1 MEKNMVEDTST
12 SIKAQ
17 TGEIKSSLVCKDIQL
32 IESKKTLHAN
42 GKIKTIPDAVTWNES
57 GKKIK
62 RRLEDHLPNDN
73 KKPKTDNDDTV
84 ELLEELKEEVFNW
97 EKYLED
103 TGSKEVPSS
112 VFKHVVPE
120 CMCGFEPGMKLEV
133 PNKDYRNTYWLA
145 TIITKAPPL
154 ILVRYEGFQQC
165 NNADFWCNTLSDDLH
180 PVGWCARTKHA
191 LKPPKSIQHK
201 EKNWYAYLIKHL
213 TGARKASESLFLKK
227 SHPAHYLRAS
237 QYVEVLDAYNPTC
250 YWLARIVEVFSGRLN
265 LQYEGLE
272 EKKTELWCY
281 YLNENLRPVGYGIKH
296 GLTLY
301 PPQGYFTFTHAQFSR
316 ITEKLLSLSKRT
328 DNSLFKALFVGWPN
342 KIEHN
347 LRLGMKLE
355 ALHPND
361 PTSIYV
367 ASVARIFDNYYFLV
381 KVDNLLSTQ
390 DDLILNSFVAHRNS
404 PCIFP
409 IGFCTRN
416 GVTLHQPKGYIGKF
430 TWDGYLKYTKSEP
443 IPESFFAQ
451 IYDDIKLEVGMKL
464 EAVDKENRGNIC
476 VSTISKVV
484 GRHIWLNID
493 GDTRS
498 DQVFHVDSHD
508 VFPVGWCEATGHEL
522 QWPRPN
528 TLEQK
533 NRISSL
539 RHTATRKNRLEV
551 LRKGKLH
558 DKSSDAKD
566 SKKDKPKEKRQKS
579 RHYLKGRRGV
589 SRNRVTYDD
598 KNDTTT
604 DTSIAI
610 VCINRLAEEYNSEES
625 IKRHFHLDADGR
637 LPAEVVTIDDDDDDV
652 DKSKTED
659 NDPCKYSAADLNF
672 LSFIRVKPNDLSKK
686 EDEMFEKNLH
696 DNDGNQGS
704 DVDYL
709 LSPNSNRERRSL
721 NSVVA
726 MLRATRR
733 PQTKSHLLDQ
743 YKQSKSK
750 KTEQPSQFIN
760 REKPHKQDAAK
771 TVIDLCD
778 DMGDDEE
785 STLIVDTKVATQDN
799 SIKIPGKGDYR
810 IVEKIVT
817 KRGDKS
823 KIILKLGKALQN
835 DHVFSPN
842 QPPNSQTA
850 NMAATNVEDMHTLSN
865 MARSHPG
872 LDEIMRHRFVKV
884 RSICKD
890 LPKNPLVWTK
900 KHVASFITTAGQEKY
915 AKLFYDQEVDG
926 HSLLLL
932 TVQEI
937 HHILG
942 VHLGNAMKIH
952 DYIFTLQQ
960 LVNDA
965 YLNNHVKQAGSME
978 TPHDTDSIIL
988 ERESTSNSLK
998 DEKVKSAEISDTCT
1012 MFPKMDVIHW
1022 IKTSVIPEN
1031 EKREVVSTTDIQQTF
1046 SKITKT
1052 ESASNVSKKVFKDVK
1067 PPNITQKEDSKNFAL
1082 PVENFNP
1089 VRMIPVSEFNFMS
1102 AYNIPGHAVRVAS
1115 PPVQMSTTFTTPVH
1129 MMQYRPANIPVGSE
1143 FPIRFGTHLIPLH
1156 YIPEQAKE
1164 TVTPVSKPNEKPIP
1178 ATSIQ
1183 PIIIPH
1189 IPNTLKRP
1197 AEVMYPVPFHF
1208 PLQSPN
1214 CKKDNTASRKAKIRK
1229 TNMAGK
1235 SIMAT
1240 PVCIPPPSFS
1250 PDHPWFQ
1257 SYLRKMDMELES
1269 KELWDDFYKNG
1280 TEMILTRIGRRMF
1293 PTLQIHVTGMDPKAS
1308 YVIIVDFSPADHY
1321 RYKYEYESSQWLIAC
1336 KETTPTPGR
1345 VYVHPES
1352 PATGEEWMRN
1362 TIDFTRCK
1370 LTNNIRDK
1378 RGHILMQSMHKYQPR
1393 IHIIYWNGALP
1404 LHIDPIE
1411 LLRIGCRKEFVFLQT
1426 QFIAVTAYQN
1436 SQITQLKI
1444 ASNPFARGFRGDW
1457 RKVSTSDEKSKIES
1471 EHSTTKNLKN
1481 FDQQKSKSC
1490 DKIIPKEEILS
1501 EEEEEEEDELD
1512 NEETKN
1518 ETKNEV

>member
-1 MEKNMVEDTST
+1 MEPSCDVSLKMLH
-12 SIKAQ
+12 
-17 TGEIKSSLVCKDIQL
+17 SS
-32 IESKKTLHAN
+32 
-42 GKIKTIPDAVTWNES
+42 
-57 GKKIK
+57 
-62 RRLEDHLPNDN
+62 
-73 KKPKTDNDDTV
+73 
-84 ELLEELKEEVFNW
+84 
-97 EKYLED
+97 
-103 TGSKEVPSS
+103 
-112 VFKHVVPE
+112 
-120 CMCGFEPGMKLEV
+120 
-133 PNKDYRNTYWLA
+133 
-145 TIITKAPPL
+145 
-154 ILVRYEGFQQC
+154 
-165 NNADFWCNTLSDDLH
+165 
-180 PVGWCARTKHA
+180 
-191 LKPPKSIQHK
+191 
-201 EKNWYAYLIKHL
+201 
-213 TGARKASESLFLKK
+213 FL
-227 SHPAHYLRAS
+227 
-237 QYVEVLDAYNPTC
+237 D
-250 YWLARIVEVFSGRLN
+250 
-265 LQYEGLE
+265 
-272 EKKTELWCY
+272 
-281 YLNENLRPVGYGIKH
+281 
-296 GLTLY
+296 
-301 PPQGYFTFTHAQFSR
+301 
-316 ITEKLLSLSKRT
+316 
-328 DNSLFKALFVGWPN
+328 
-342 KIEHN
+342 
-347 LRLGMKLE
+347 
-355 ALHPND
+355 
-361 PTSIYV
+361 
-367 ASVARIFDNYYFLV
+367 
-381 KVDNLLSTQ
+381 
-390 DDLILNSFVAHRNS
+390 
-404 PCIFP
+404 
-409 IGFCTRN
+409 
-416 GVTLHQPKGYIGKF
+416 
-430 TWDGYLKYTKSEP
+430 
-443 IPESFFAQ
+443 
-451 IYDDIKLEVGMKL
+451 
-464 EAVDKENRGNIC
+464 
-476 VSTISKVV
+476 
-484 GRHIWLNID
+484 
-493 GDTRS
+493 
-498 DQVFHVDSHD
+498 
-508 VFPVGWCEATGHEL
+508 
-522 QWPRPN
+522 
-528 TLEQK
+528 
-533 NRISSL
+533 
-539 RHTATRKNRLEV
+539 
-551 LRKGKLH
+551 
-558 DKSSDAKD
+558 
-566 SKKDKPKEKRQKS
+566 
-579 RHYLKGRRGV
+579 
-589 SRNRVTYDD
+589 
-598 KNDTTT
+598 
-604 DTSIAI
+604 
-610 VCINRLAEEYNSEES
+610 
-625 IKRHFHLDADGR
+625 
-637 LPAEVVTIDDDDDDV
+637 
-652 DKSKTED
+652 
-659 NDPCKYSAADLNF
+659 
-672 LSFIRVKPNDLSKK
+672 
-686 EDEMFEKNLH
+686 
-696 DNDGNQGS
+696 
-704 DVDYL
+704 
-709 LSPNSNRERRSL
+709 
-721 NSVVA
+721 
-726 MLRATRR
+726 
-733 PQTKSHLLDQ
+733 
-743 YKQSKSK
+743 
-750 KTEQPSQFIN
+750 
-760 REKPHKQDAAK
+760 
-771 TVIDLCD
+771 
-778 DMGDDEE
+778 
-785 STLIVDTKVATQDN
+785 
-799 SIKIPGKGDYR
+799 
-810 IVEKIVT
+810 
-817 KRGDKS
+817 
-823 KIILKLGKALQN
+823 
-835 DHVFSPN
+835 
-842 QPPNSQTA
+842 
-850 NMAATNVEDMHTLSN
+850 
-865 MARSHPG
+865 
-872 LDEIMRHRFVKV
+872 
-884 RSICKD
+884 
-890 LPKNPLVWTK
+890 
-900 KHVASFITTAGQEKY
+900 
-915 AKLFYDQEVDG
+915 
-926 HSLLLL
+926 
-932 TVQEI
+932 
-937 HHILG
+937 
-942 VHLGNAMKIH
+942 
-952 DYIFTLQQ
+952 
-960 LVNDA
+960 
-965 YLNNHVKQAGSME
+965 HVKQAGSME

-1481 FDQQKSKSC
+1481 FDQQKSKSS